1 MSCPTRPGPDWAG
14 LGRTGPDWVD
24 TAECVGL
31 ATCPCRVGADG
42 VRVSEVVDIDIDF
55 GVVERRGHQR
65 IIPNDFG
72 SPTDITA
79 ESPDANAQL
88 DVGVIGIDETFE
100 TQRFEVVLTGF
111 DFDSIERSSGA
122 RAALGGCSFERGK
135 PTIWSR

>member
-1 MSCPTRPGPDWAG
+1 
-14 LGRTGPDWVD
+14 
-24 TAECVGL
+24 
-31 ATCPCRVGADG
+31 
-42 VRVSEVVDIDIDF
+42 VSEVVDIDIDF